1 MAGVSAGRVVSVN
14 VATPVDAPWA
24 GRPGRTA
31 IHKRPVD
38 GPVRVHELGLEGD
51 QVANTKHHGG
61 PFQAVYAFA
70 QEDLDTWSERL
81 GEPVRPGVF
90 GENLTTTGLD
100 VNEAVLGEVW
110 RIGTAVLSPCE
121 IRIPCNTFKA
131 WLGREGFDSTGWLK
145 RFAADNRPGP
155 YLRVL
160 EPGVL
165 QAGDEIRVEDRPGTA
180 SRWPPCS
187 GRSRGSRS
195 CGRCCSTYPACP
207 TRCTTRRGH
216 SRPEPPTRHELPDTP
231 VNLPSRC
238 RVGG

>member
-1 MAGVSAGRVVSVN
+1 MAWKHGRVTSCRVLSVN
-14 VATPVDAPWA
+14 VATPVDATWA

-31 IHKRPVD
+31 IHKRPVA

-70 QEDLDTWSERL
+70 QEDLDRWSERL
-81 GEPVRPGVF
+81 GETVRPGVF

-155 YLRVL
+155 YLKVL
-160 EPGVL
+160 EPGEL
-165 QAGDEIRVEDRPGTA
+165 RAGDEIRVEDRPAHGVTVA
-180 SRWPPCS
+180 TMFRAFTGEPEL
-187 GRSRGSRS
+187 
-195 CGRCCSTYPACP
+195 
-207 TRCTTRRGH
+207 
-216 SRPEPPTRHELPDTP
+216 RPLLLDVPGLPDAVYDAARAQLDRPRP
-231 VNLPSRC
+231 VDPSRTA
-238 RVGG
+238 